1 MNEKIY
7 DIIVIGAGSAGIACI
22 IEAKLKNIENIL
34 LIEKTSNHSET
45 IRKFYKDGKRVDKDW
60 KNQVIKLE
68 GNIDFMDGTKESTLE
83 YFEELLNKNE
93 ISPVYNTEVEKII
106 KNENTNLF
114 EVHTLNKMYQTK
126 FAIICI
132 GKMGKP
138 NKPDYKIPTNI
149 KKYINFNLDDCTT
162 NEKIL
167 VIGGGNS
174 AAEYA
179 YFLTNE
185 KNNVTLAYR
194 KPTFT
199 KLNPINE
206 KLLMQ
211 YQNDKKLT
219 IKMNKEIK
227 ELEEAENL
235 KVKVIYTDNEI
246 EIFDRLIYAIGG
258 TTPIDFLKACNVKI
272 DENLNPI
279 CDGNFESSTKGIY
292 LAGDIASKG
301 EGSISTALNHGYH
314 IIKDISA
321 KNV

>member
-114 EVHTLNKMYQTK
+114 EVHTLNKIYQTK

-199 KLNPINE
+199 RLNPINE

-211 YQNDKKLT
+211 YQHDKKLT
-219 IKMNKEIK
+219 IRATCRFPQTTN
-227 ELEEAENL
+227 NL
-235 KVKVIYTDNEI
+235 
-246 EIFDRLIYAIGG
+246 
-258 TTPIDFLKACNVKI
+258 
-272 DENLNPI
+272 
-279 CDGNFESSTKGIY
+279 S
-292 LAGDIASKG
+292 
-301 EGSISTALNHGYH
+301 
-314 IIKDISA
+314 
-321 KNV
+321 

>member
-22 IEAKLKNIENIL
+22 IEAKLKNIENTL

-60 KNQVIKLE
+60 KNQITNLE
-68 GNIDFMDGTKESTLE
+68 GNIDFIDGTKESTLE

-114 EVHTLNKMYQTK
+114 EVHTLNKIYQTK
-126 FAIICI
+126 YAIICI

-167 VIGGGNS
+167 IVGGGNS

-179 YFLTNE
+179 CFLSDE
-185 KNNVTLAYR
+185 KNNVTLACR
-194 KPTFT
+194 KPVFT
-199 KLNPINE
+199 RLNSINE
-206 KLLMQ
+206 EFVMQ

-227 ELEEAENL
+227 ELEDENE
-235 KVKVIYTDNEI
+235 KVKVIYTDESS
-246 EIFDRLIYAIGG
+246 EVFDRIIYAIGG
-258 TTPIDFLKACNVKI
+258 TTPIDFLKACGVKI
-272 DENLNPI
+272 DKNSHPI
-279 CDGNFESSTKGIY
+279 CDENFESTTKGIY
-292 LAGDIASKG
+292 IAGDIASKG
-301 EGSISTALNHGYH
+301 EGSIAIALNHGYH
-314 IIKDISA
+314 IINNISN

>member
-93 ISPVYNTEVEKII
+93 ISPIYNTEVEKII

-114 EVHTLNKMYQTK
+114 EVHTLNKIYQTK

-199 KLNPINE
+199 RLNPINE

-227 ELEEAENL
+227 ELEEADNL
-235 KVKVIYTDNEI
+235 KVKVIYTDEEI

-279 CDGNFESSTKGIY
+279 CD
-292 LAGDIASKG
+292 
-301 EGSISTALNHGYH
+301 
-314 IIKDISA
+314 
-321 KNV
+321 

>member
-114 EVHTLNKMYQTK
+114 EVHTLNKIYQTK

-199 KLNPINE
+199 RLNPINE

-292 LAGDIASKG
+292 LSGDIASKG
-301 EGSISTALNHGYH
+301 EG
-314 IIKDISA
+314 
-321 KNV
+321 

>member
-22 IEAKLKNIENIL
+22 IEAKLKNIKNIL

-114 EVHTLNKMYQTK
+114 EVHTLNKIYQTK

-138 NKPDYKIPTNI
+138 NKPDYKIPINI

-199 KLNPINE
+199 RLNPINE

-235 KVKVIYTDNEI
+235 KIKVIYTDEEI

-301 EGSISTALNHGYH
+301 EGSISMALNHGYH

>member
-22 IEAKLKNIENIL
+22 IEAKFKNIENIL

-93 ISPVYNTEVEKII
+93 ISPIYNTEVEKII

-114 EVHTLNKMYQTK
+114 EVHTLNKIYQTK

-199 KLNPINE
+199 RLNPINE

-227 ELEEAENL
+227 KLEEANNL
-235 KVKVIYTDNEI
+235 KIKVIYTDEEI

-258 TTPIDFLKACNVKI
+258 TTPIDFLKACDVKI

-301 EGSISTALNHGYH
+301 EGSISMALNHGYH

>member
-114 EVHTLNKMYQTK
+114 EVHTLNKIYQTK

-138 NKPDYKIPTNI
+138 NKPDYKIPINI

-199 KLNPINE
+199 RLNPINE

-227 ELEEAENL
+227 ELEEADNL
-235 KVKVIYTDNEI
+235 KVKVIYTDEEI

-301 EGSISTALNHGYH
+301 EGSIAIALNHGYR